1 MPPGARID
9 GIGRLA
15 PKPFGQKRLGR
26 HGGGLRT
33 YVCMALRPF
42 MRRPVVVDLP
52 LDVDAIHGV
61 VDAMLDI
68 AEIAHASPHSVP
80 GRIFSNICR
89 AAPLITP
96 LSLGSPFISASETFF
111 ACCKVMC
118 GGSGGTS
125 GSVFTSSTT
134 GISLASACSQAEP
147 SSCGLST

>member
-1 MPPGARID
+1 MPTGARID

-15 PKPFGQKRLGR
+15 PKPFGQKRFGRRGAGLG
-26 HGGGLRT
+26 T
-33 YVCMALRPF
+33 YVCMALSPL

-52 LDVDAIHGV
+52 LDVEAIHGID
-61 VDAMLDI
+61 DAVLDI
-68 AEIAHASPHSVP
+68 AEIAHASPHSLP
-80 GRIFSNICR
+80 GRIFASTCR

-96 LSLGSPFISASETFF
+96 LSLGSPFISAREKFL

-134 GISLASACSQAEP
+134 GIWLASAWSQAEP